1 MDIATP
7 FAAPFPPPLEDPVA
21 NAIAALNHLLR
32 GEIAAVETYEKA
44 VGFFAVRPPHPLCTC
59 LDSHRHRA
67 QALRDRLDTLGGI
80 VATGAGAW
88 GMFARATEA
97 VAAMLGNAA
106 VLRALHEG
114 EELGL
119 ADYRK
124 SLAALDEDSRALVA
138 RALLPEQEETV
149 ARMRALCAIPARA
162 GGA

>member
-1 MDIATP
+1 MDPAAP
-7 FAAPFPPPLEDPVA
+7 FVAPFPPPLEDPVA
-21 NAIAALNHLLR
+21 TAIATLNHLLR
-32 GEIAAVETYEKA
+32 GEIAAVETYDKA
-44 VGFFAVRPPHPLCTC
+44 VGFFAARPPHALCTC
-59 LDSHRHRA
+59 LDSHRLRVK
-67 QALRDRLDTLGGI
+67 ALRDRLDALGGI

-124 SLAALDEDSRALVA
+124 SMAALDDDSRALIERTV
-138 RALLPEQEETV
+138 LPDQEETT
-149 ARMRALCAIPARA
+149 ARMRALCAVPAHA